1 MSPIPQ
7 DRWYVPLRGVYA
19 FEPSIRQP
27 LWRWMGPDA
36 AIRLEA
42 PGGRV
47 SVALGLPAHAPVPA
61 VTVTVA
67 VDGTAVQ
74 AVTVPRGG
82 RRTVDLPVRAGA
94 ESVEVSFTS
103 PVSFVPAEAGLG
115 PDRRRLAVQLLGA
128 GRKAP

>member
-1 MSPIPQ
+1 IPP

-27 LWRWMGPDA
+27 VWRWMGPDA
-36 AIRLEA
+36 AIRLSS
-42 PGGRV
+42 PGSRV
-47 SVALGLPAHAPVPA
+47 SVTLGLPGHAPVAA

-67 VDGTAVQ
+67 VDGGGAE
-74 AVTVPRGG
+74 AVTVPRGE
-82 RRTVDLPVRAGA
+82 RRTVDLPVRAG
-94 ESVEVSFTS
+94 EPVEVSFRS

-128 GRKAP
+128 ERKAP